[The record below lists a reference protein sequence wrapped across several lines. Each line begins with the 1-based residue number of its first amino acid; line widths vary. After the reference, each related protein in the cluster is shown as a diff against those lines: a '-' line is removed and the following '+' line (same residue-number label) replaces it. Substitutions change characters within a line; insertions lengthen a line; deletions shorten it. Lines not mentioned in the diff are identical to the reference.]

1 MLDTLTNLIP
11 KDRDLP
17 LRAWQ
22 NDVLTRVLEGT
33 IYDVL
38 QHQFHEEQN
47 EAGEY
52 IKQRERKPS
61 VRTGLIRTVVDDSVS
76 LLFSEGHFPSIQC
89 DDESTKDALI
99 AVTKDA
105 KLNQVLIDAATRGS
119 VGSVAILVR
128 FLSKRVFCD
137 VMQTTFLTPHWNP
150 EEPDTLLSVTEQRK
164 VTGQQLADAG
174 YTIAKDDLGVVFW
187 FKREW
192 DKQSETWF
200 NPWKVANENPRITVD
215 KKRTTKHG
223 LGFVPVVWVRNLPG
237 GDAIDGCPTF
247 GTEAINTVIEA
258 DYQLSQAGRGL
269 TYSSDPTLL
278 IKEPA
283 TTDSGQPIV
292 RSASNAIVV
301 DKDGDAQLL
310 EINGTASEAVITYVE
325 KLREF
330 ALERMHGNRSNADKL
345 SASQSGRALELM
357 HQALIWLADKLRT
370 SYGEGA
376 LLDIYRMVVA
386 GSQKYPLTI
395 KGKKLGQLSANADLS
410 LTWPAWFPPTAEDR
424 NTLAQAIDSHIS
436 SGTMS
441 PETAVKTI
449 AADYDIEDVSAEIA
463 LIDADRKQKIAEL
476 PTPQGKVTDSV

>member
-1 MLDTLTNLIP
+1 MLDTLTSRIRR
-11 KDRDLP
+11 DTDLP
-17 LRAWQ
+17 LRAWTI
-22 NDVLTRVLEGT
+22 DVLTRVLEGT

-38 QHQFHEEQN
+38 AYQFHEEQN
-47 EAGEY
+47 DAGEY
-52 IKQRERKPS
+52 IKQRERRPS

-76 LLFSEGHFPSIQC
+76 LLFSEGHFPAIQC
-89 DDESTKDALI
+89 DDEGLKDALA

-137 VMQTTFLTPHWNP
+137 VLSTQYLTPTWNP
-150 EEPDTLLSVTEQRK
+150 QEPDTLLKVTELRK
-164 VTGQQLADAG
+164 VTGAQLEAAG
-174 YTIAKDDLGVVFW
+174 YTVPKDDATVLFW
-187 FKREW
+187 FQREW
-192 DKQSETWF
+192 DATAETWF
-200 NPWKVANENPRITVD
+200 KPWKVTDENPSIVVD
-215 KKRTTKHG
+215 TERTTRHA
-223 LGFVPVVWVRNLPG
+223 LGFVPVVWVKNLPG

-247 GTEAINTVIEA
+247 GAEAINTVIEA

-283 TTDSGQPIV
+283 STGEGQPMV

-301 DKDGDAQLL
+301 DKDGDAKLL
-310 EINGTASEAVITYVE
+310 EIDGTASEAVIRYVE

-357 HQALIWLADKLRT
+357 HQALIWLADRLRS

-376 LLDIYRMVVA
+376 LLDIYRMIVA

-395 KGKKLGQLSANADLS
+395 KGKSYGQLAQGADLS

-424 NTLAQAIDSHIS
+424 NTLAQAVASHID

-449 AADYDIEDVSAEIA
+449 AADYDIEDVPAELA
-463 LIDADRKQKIAEL
+463 AIDADRVKKIAEL
-476 PTPQGKVTDSV
+476 PAPKGTVADSV